1 MIKAASDIDD
11 QINQIIEQKIDKI
24 STPVR
29 AFVTFT
35 SQEAEERCENFL
47 FSKTRSGDPNE
58 DLRPL
63 NILDI
68 DVTVQEAAE
77 PSNIIWENLETT
89 NCERIMKKL
98 FAFAVITIFLT
109 LMFLIFTVLKTKVGE
124 FSLKFPATQ
133 NCTSV
138 D

>member
-11 QINQIIEQKIDKI
+11 QINQIIEQKIDKL

-47 FSKTRSGDPNE
+47 FSKTRSGDPNS

-68 DVTVQEAAE
+68 DVTV
-77 PSNIIWENLETT
+77 
-89 NCERIMKKL
+89 
-98 FAFAVITIFLT
+98 
-109 LMFLIFTVLKTKVGE
+109 
-124 FSLKFPATQ
+124 
-133 NCTSV
+133 
-138 D
+138 